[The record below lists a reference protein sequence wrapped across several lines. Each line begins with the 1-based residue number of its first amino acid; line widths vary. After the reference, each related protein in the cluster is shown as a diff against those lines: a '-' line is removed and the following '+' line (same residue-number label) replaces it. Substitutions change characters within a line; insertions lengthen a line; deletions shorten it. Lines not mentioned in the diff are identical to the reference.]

1 MNKLQLYILKR
12 FFFIFFMSMIF
23 LQGVFIIVRTMEMI
37 DIFLAAGPYLTFE
50 KLVLYYVYEMP
61 FTLNYLF
68 PIATFFSIV
77 LCLGKMSSDGEL
89 IILHNSGRSIFY
101 YIWPI
106 IVFIA
111 ITCTVFMIKDYE
123 IYYRPH
129 QIHMEIHRN
138 LSGQDFFAHEVSAE
152 SGIVQFG
159 SDNKIYIASTFDPK
173 EKVLHKTKIIFLDK
187 DNTITNISFLERA
200 YYLSDYYWQATNV
213 SHREFIERGEIFITT
228 NSTKAEEK
236 VLLGDDPK
244 IFKPNPHLPVHLSK
258 SQVLEEVNKIRIT
271 GGNIA
276 KWETEYHLKIALPYI
291 ALVMLFLGITLSTYS
306 RRSVLVISFVSVLAI
321 SVAYMVLLNVGGALG
336 YNGTLPP
343 ILAGWFGNI
352 IFSVIAF
359 ILYQKLQN

>member
-1 MNKLQLYILKR
+1 MNKLQIYILKR

-37 DIFLAAGPYLTFE
+37 DIFLAASSFLTFE

-61 FTLNYLF
+61 FTLNYLY
-68 PIATFFSIV
+68 PIGTFFSIV

-106 IVFIA
+106 IVFVA
-111 ITCTVFMIKDYE
+111 IVCTVFMVKDHE

-129 QIHMEIHRN
+129 QQHMELHRS
-138 LSGQDFFAHEVSAE
+138 LSGLDFFAHEVSAE

-173 EKVLHKTKIIFLDK
+173 EQSLYKTKIIFLDR
-187 DNTITNISFLERA
+187 DNVITKISFLEKA
-200 YYLSDYYWQATNV
+200 DYVSDYYWQATNV
-213 SHREFIERGEIFITT
+213 SHREFIERDDLFITT
-228 NSTKAEEK
+228 NSKKPEEK
-236 VLLGDDPK
+236 LLLGDDPK

-258 SQVLEEVNKIRIT
+258 SQVWEEVEKIRIT

-291 ALVMLFLGITLSTYS
+291 ALVMLFLGITLSKYS

-321 SVAYMVLLNVGGALG
+321 SVAYMVLLNIGVALG

-343 ILAGWFGNI
+343 ILAGWLGNI
-352 IFSVIAF
+352 VFSAIAF